1 MAGAVAEYWWAYLLL
16 GLIGGI
22 FSATF
27 GVGSGAILIPV
38 LVLLLDFQQKSAQGM
53 CLAVMVPMALVGAI
67 RYQMNPQITLN
78 PGVMLLLACGAVVGA
93 FIGAAIAGYA
103 SGPVLRKLFA
113 LILLVVAV
121 RMFFSGPQPS
131 ERGEAPSEPSAS
143 VTPARPAD
151 DVTEREPPSV

>member
-1 MAGAVAEYWWAYLLL
+1 MAGAIAEYWWAYLLL

-38 LVLLLDFQQKSAQGM
+38 LVLVLDFPQKSAQGM

-67 RYQMNPQITLN
+67 RYQMNPQITLH
-78 PGVMLLLACGAVVGA
+78 PGVMVLLACGAVVGA

-113 LILLVVAV
+113 MILLVVAV

-131 ERGEAPSEPSAS
+131 ERRAAPAS
-143 VTPARPAD
+143 VPEPRFGD
-151 DVTEREPPSV
+151 DAPKREPPSP